1 MNDVYNYIL
10 IQDLK
15 KLPKHG
21 QSRKEVEDAFKG
33 ASKQLELSSQIA
45 ILESFQDVATK
56 VIKSLSVL
64 ETQASGVRKAFS
76 LTVDESKELA
86 LTLDKVGISQK
97 INTRLA
103 KQYIADL
110 GKSLPGQIKNIAAN
124 KQYNTELQ
132 VTNDVLRNK
141 LKLDADQTFSIRKL
155 ASAQDKSVS
164 QIIINAEKVNKKL
177 IQEEG
182 YAGGLYDILSEI
194 GNLNN
199 EVAIQY
205 GQGIP
210 EQLERSVIAARKF
223 GLSLNDLYSTGKKLL
238 DVEHATTKAVEF
250 QIFSGKRLEGQKY
263 KNIAAS
269 YNQATI
275 EGDSAKQMDIILD
288 LVRTQGDVMTG
299 TNFAAKQALAESV
312 GLTVSQLQEIY
323 TRDKEYAKIGTN
335 AIRKMEGEDEATFQK
350 RKARF
355 EKEQEDEAIA
365 KQAELE
371 TIIAIGK
378 ERSKL
383 STEEKA
389 DIPRE
394 IEKSQLVAAAGKG
407 ISSDDM
413 VAGSETLMTTL
424 IDAQTSKPGSIVTKL
439 LQITGAVKF
448 TSAAAQSIAG
458 ALTPFQD
465 PSKEAPDAPAGNVK
479 DAFIRVNDAIMFD
492 PNDKIN
498 IMASTSQGSLDKAT
512 ANMAGGSSNNT
523 SNIGQQVANA
533 IAGMSFV
540 VNNSFNGEDIIT
552 QMEIIQENQMNA

>member
-21 QSRKEVEDAFKG
+21 QTKKQVTDAFKG
-33 ASKQLELSSQIA
+33 ASDQLELSSQIA
-45 ILESFQDVATK
+45 VLEKFQEITTK

-64 ETQASGVRKAFS
+64 EIQASGVQKAFN

-86 LTLDKVGISQK
+86 LVLDKVGISQK

-141 LKLDADQTFSIRKL
+141 LKLDGKQAFSIRKL
-155 ASAQDKSVS
+155 AAAQDKSVS
-164 QIIINAEKVNKKL
+164 EIIINAEKVNKKL

-210 EQLERSVIAARKF
+210 EQLERSVIAAKKF
-223 GLSLNDLYSTGKKLL
+223 GLTLNDLYNSGQKLL

-275 EGDSAKQMDIILD
+275 EGDSATQIDIITD
-288 LVRTQGDVMTG
+288 LVRTQGETMRG
-299 TNFAAKQALAESV
+299 TNMLAKKALADSV
-312 GLTVSQLQEIY
+312 NLTVSQLQEIY
-323 TRDKEYAKIGTN
+323 TRDKEYAKIGTA
-335 AIRKMEGEDEATFQK
+335 AIRKMEGEDEEAFQK
-350 RKARF
+350 RKEKF
-355 EKEQEDEAIA
+355 EEEQEAKAIA
-365 KQAELE
+365 HQDELNNV
-371 TIIAIGK
+371 IAIGK
-378 ERSKL
+378 ERSML

-394 IEKSQLVAAAGKG
+394 IEKSKLVADAGVG
-407 ISSDDM
+407 LSSADM
-413 VAGSETLMTTL
+413 VAGSETLMNTL
-424 IDAQTSKPGSIVTKL
+424 VSAQTSKVGSFAAKI
-439 LQITGAVKF
+439 LQITGGVKF
-448 TSAAAQSIAG
+448 TATSAKNLAD
-458 ALTPFQD
+458 ALKPFQD
-465 PSKEAPDAPAGNVK
+465 PSSEAPGGQVVK
-479 DAFIRVNDAIMFD
+479 NEDAFIRVNDAIMFD

-498 IMASTSQGSLDKAT
+498 IMASTSQGSLDKTT

-523 SNIGQQVANA
+523 SNIGQQVAA
-533 IAGMSFV
+533 ALAGMSFV
-540 VNNSFNGEDIIT
+540 VNNSFNGEDIIS
-552 QMEIIQENQMNA
+552 QMEIIQENKMN